1 MNKKSLA
8 KLLLL
13 VIIVMFLFPW
23 VLVSCQGQKI
33 MSATGFQLVT
43 GRYSMTNLSMIT
55 EYTGGSLPAT
65 SPSVWIILVLILSAL
80 GIALGLAMRG
90 RAVDRVVVLLSSL
103 QSLILL
109 GFLIGAPA
117 AFYDKM
123 SQGLTDASV
132 ISTMKNAVQFELRP
146 AFYVTLL
153 LSLGCT
159 FLCISALR
167 SRDDGAEVPVAADS
181 PPRPSISPRVDTSG
195 LQFCPA
201 CGAQNPKGN
210 TFCSNCGA
218 KLTKED

>member
-8 KLLLL
+8 KLLFL

-43 GRYSMTNLSMIT
+43 GHYSMSNLSMIT
-55 EYTGGSLPAT
+55 DYTGGSLPAT
-65 SPSVWIILVLILSAL
+65 SPSSLIILVLLLSAL
-80 GIALGLAMRG
+80 GLTLGLAMHG
-90 RAVDRVVVLLSSL
+90 RTADKVVVLLSSL
-103 QSLILL
+103 QSLLLL
-109 GFLIGAPA
+109 GFLSFARA
-117 AFYDKM
+117 AFYVKL
-123 SQGLTDASV
+123 SQGSTDAYTVSA
-132 ISTMKNAVQFELRP
+132 MQNAVQFQLRP

-167 SRDDGAEVPVAADS
+167 SRDDGADVPVAADS

>member
-1 MNKKSLA
+1 M
-8 KLLLL
+8 
-13 VIIVMFLFPW
+13 
-23 VLVSCQGQKI
+23 
-33 MSATGFQLVT
+33 
-43 GRYSMTNLSMIT
+43 
-55 EYTGGSLPAT
+55 PAT

-80 GIALGLAMRG
+80 GIVLGLAMRG
-90 RAVDRVVVLLSSL
+90 RTADKVIALLSSL

-123 SQGLTDASV
+123 SQGSTDASV
-132 ISTMKNAVQFELRP
+132 VSAMKNAVQFQLRP

-167 SRDDGAEVPVAADS
+167 SRDDGVEVPVAADS

-195 LQFCPA
+195 LQFCSA